1 LANVLTTPR
10 ATLLFLSRHPLVLE
24 RARPPFPGLVE
35 AIVGAP
41 VRGSWWAHPE
51 GKRIFRLLGAVND
64 SPDVLR
70 YRLVDGKVTYV
81 HRRVWPALVRL
92 ASRIGERRLDR
103 HTQEHTASGA
113 HRTVITPFPEW
124 VPADVRA
131 QAKALGEGEA
141 MKVLGPPELGLW
153 D

>member
-1 LANVLTTPR
+1 MRPITTPR
-10 ATLLFLSRHPLVLE
+10 AALLFLSRHGIVLE
-24 RARPPFPGLVE
+24 RARPPIPGLVE
-35 AIVGAP
+35 AIVGGP

-64 SPDVLR
+64 SPDILR
-70 YRLVDGKVTYV
+70 CRLVDAKVTYV

-103 HTQEHTASGA
+103 HAQEHSATGA
-113 HRTVITPFPEW
+113 HRTVTTPFPEW
-124 VPADVRA
+124 VPSEVRA
-131 QAKALGEGEA
+131 QAKRMREDEALRVLELLD
-141 MKVLGPPELGLW
+141 LGPG

>member
-1 LANVLTTPR
+1 MHPITTPR
-10 ATLLFLSRHPLVLE
+10 AALLFISRHGIVLE
-24 RARPPFPGLVE
+24 RARPPIPGLVE

-41 VRGSWWAHPE
+41 VRGSWWSHPE

-70 YRLVDGKVTYV
+70 CRLVAAKVTYA

-103 HTQEHTASGA
+103 HAQEHTAKGV
-113 HRTVITPFPEW
+113 HRTVTMPFPEW
-124 VPADVRA
+124 VPPEVRA
-131 QAKALGEGEA
+131 EAKRLGEEEAVKALA
-141 MKVLGPPELGLW
+141 PTDLGLG